1 MRLLNASVQSASGW
15 HLPVAMA
22 RTAAASSGGAGSL
35 GSNFPPE
42 HMGMVHEHWRQYEA
56 LSIYW
61 HLGLAMVYTFLM
73 FTSLIGNGLV
83 GYAFL
88 TCRGLRTPSNI
99 LIFNQVGMDLM
110 MFVNIPWFVVNSVA
124 GHFVGWETGCDVYGF
139 FGSVG
144 GMGSA
149 MNNAII
155 AFDRYRT
162 IAFPIDGRMSGK
174 QTTALAIFAWIW
186 AMPFSIFP
194 WVQVLGAKYV
204 PEGFLTS
211 CSFDFLTEGDETRF
225 FMATI
230 FTWAYVIPV
239 TLISIFYSKLYG
251 KVREH
256 SNMLAAQAKKMNMK
270 SLASNADADKESAE
284 IKIAKIAFTIFF
296 MFIAGWTPYAVVAFI
311 GAFGDRSIL
320 TPQVTMFPAIAA
332 KVVSCI
338 DPWIYALN
346 HPRFRAEIERIV
358 PCLKGS
364 PKRPKTDAM
373 SDGKSVATEATGDAS

>member
-1 MRLLNASVQSASGW
+1 MRLLNGSSSAEAGLLAF
-15 HLPVAMA
+15 LPEPMA
-22 RTAAASSGGAGSL
+22 RTDTGGKQML
-35 GSNFPPE
+35 GWNHPPE

-56 LSIYW
+56 MSIYW

-73 FTSLIGNGLV
+73 FSSLIGNGLV
-83 GYAFL
+83 AYAFF
-88 TCRGLRTPSNI
+88 TCKALRTPSNI
-99 LIFNQVGMDLM
+99 LIVNQVGMDMM
-110 MFVNIPWFVVNSVA
+110 MFVNIPWLIVNSVA
-124 GHFVGWETGCDVYGF
+124 GHIVGWETGCDVYAF
-139 FGSVG
+139 FGAVG

-174 QTTALAIFAWIW
+174 QTTALAIFAWLW
-186 AMPFSIFP
+186 ALPFSILP
-194 WVQVLGAKYV
+194 MVQVLGGKFV

-211 CSFDFLTEGDETRF
+211 CSFDFLTDGDETRF

-230 FTWAYVIPV
+230 FTWAYAIPV
-239 TLISIFYSKLYG
+239 TLISIFYSKLFG

-256 SNMLAAQAKKMNMK
+256 SAMLAAQAKKMNMK
-270 SLASNADADKESAE
+270 SLQSNADADKESAE

-296 MFIAGWTPYAVVAFI
+296 LFIVAWTPYAVVAFV
-311 GAFGDRSIL
+311 GAFGDRSL
-320 TPQVTMFPAIAA
+320 LSPVTTMLPAIAA

-346 HPRFRAEIERIV
+346 HPRFRAEIEKMV
-358 PCLKGS
+358 PCLKGQ
-364 PKRPKTDAM
+364 PKKPKSDAA
-373 SDGKSVATEATGDAS
+373 SDSKSVATEATGDAS